1 MTNSLQISRFARRIY
16 TCTTRIDTS
25 VLRPNKSGL
34 VSILAALVLVAPA
47 CASDLTFGV
56 PPLDRGF
63 QLLYNLDFNQAQR
76 IFSAYQQSHP
86 DDPMG
91 PTAAAAGALFSEFDR
106 LGVLESQ
113 FFELDKRFENRP
125 KLTPDPAVRA
135 QFQASIT
142 QADKIARERL
152 AKNSKD
158 KDALFALTLTNGLQA
173 DYAAL
178 IDKRNLDSLRYTKQ
192 ATSWG
197 EQTLAAD
204 PNCYDAH
211 VAMGI
216 SKYLIGSMSAPIR
229 WLVRLGG
236 VSGDKKEGIKELQL
250 VANHG
255 HYLAPF
261 ADILLAIA
269 YVREH
274 DKQHARELLAA
285 LQDEFPANP
294 LFGKEIAKLDES
306 R

>member
-1 MTNSLQISRFARRIY
+1 MRYWTKI
-16 TCTTRIDTS
+16 
-25 VLRPNKSGL
+25 GL
-34 VSILAALVLVAPA
+34 VAGVAALFVSPSAFA
-47 CASDLTFGV
+47 ADLTIGV

-63 QLLYNLDFNQAQR
+63 RLLYDLDFNQAHVV
-76 IFSAYQQSHP
+76 FSAYEQSHP
-86 DDPMG
+86 DDPLG
-91 PTAAAAGALFSEFDR
+91 PTANAASSLFSEFHR

-135 QFQASIT
+135 QFQAAVER
-142 QADKIARERL
+142 ADKIARARL

-158 KDALFALTLTNGLQA
+158 KDALFSLTLINGLQA

-178 IDKRNLDSLRYTKQ
+178 IDKRNVASLRFTKE
-192 ATSWG
+192 AASWA
-197 EQTLAAD
+197 EQTLAVD

-211 VAMGI
+211 IAGGI
-216 SKYLIGSMSAPIR
+216 SKYLVGSMAAPIR

-236 VSGDKKEGIKELQL
+236 VSGDKQAGIKELQL
-250 VANHG
+250 VAAHG

-274 DKQHARELLAA
+274 DKPRARQLLAS
-285 LQDEFPANP
+285 LRDEFPANP
-294 LFGKEIAKLDES
+294 LFSEEIARLDS
-306 R
+306 GR